1 MRQCFQMQMVSASSS
16 TQILSRNISDL
27 LCLSLAVHDN
37 QMSDEIKILRT
48 MQASVIQPIE
58 NYYFVQESLLCDV
71 PAAVHENMHDYG
83 PPRNKTINQLSDY
96 DALLM
101 TNFPKNQLRRIYR
114 CFNFGQERINVH
126 CSQGHN
132 YLYEPEYIFL
142 FGLSKMSS
150 GLDNLALCHLYFGG
164 LPRRMSNAFKYF

>member
-1 MRQCFQMQMVSASSS
+1 MQMVGASSS

-37 QMSDEIKILRT
+37 QIADEIKILRA
-48 MQASVIQPIE
+48 MQSSVIDPIG

-71 PAAVHENMHDYG
+71 PAAIHENMHDYG
-83 PPRNKTINQLSDY
+83 LPRNRKINELSDY

-101 TNFPKNQLRRIYR
+101 TNFSKNQLRRIYR

-132 YLYEPEYIFL
+132 YTYEPGYIFY
-142 FGLSKMSS
+142 
-150 GLDNLALCHLYFGG
+150 LDWL
-164 LPRRMSNAFKYF
+164 R